1 MTTQLP
7 LAKLQLSI
15 GLIWLFHLSGIIGI
29 IYSDSEW
36 FIRATPLN
44 LLLSFSLL
52 LVNTKLNLKTSFLVL
67 LCFMVGM
74 GAEILGVQYGWFFGQ
89 YSYGA
94 VLGIKFLGVPL
105 LIGINW
111 CVLVFITGQIA
122 AFFTTNFWFKSLL
135 GVGLMVFLD
144 LVMEPIAPQLDF
156 WTFEGGVAP
165 IQNYLGW
172 AFVAMPLQMIFHKTR
187 PAVKTIFAFHLY
199 ILQFLFFTLL
209 LMRLNSL

>member
-1 MTTQLP
+1 
-7 LAKLQLSI
+7 
-15 GLIWLFHLSGIIGI
+15 
-29 IYSDSEW
+29 
-36 FIRATPLN
+36 
-44 LLLSFSLL
+44 
-52 LVNTKLNLKTSFLVL
+52 
-67 LCFMVGM
+67 
-74 GAEILGVQYGWFFGQ
+74 
-89 YSYGA
+89 
-94 VLGIKFLGVPL
+94 
-105 LIGINW
+105 
-111 CVLVFITGQIA
+111 LVFITGQIA